1 MYLLYSGTFF
11 LGGLGG
17 GVYIL
22 CNLNSNRSTMYGRS
36 WWSTFLKNSDSQI
49 CIQYLLESQR
59 H

>member
-1 MYLLYSGTFF
+1 MYLLYSVTFF
-11 LGGLGG
+11 FFGG
-17 GVYIL
+17 GYIL